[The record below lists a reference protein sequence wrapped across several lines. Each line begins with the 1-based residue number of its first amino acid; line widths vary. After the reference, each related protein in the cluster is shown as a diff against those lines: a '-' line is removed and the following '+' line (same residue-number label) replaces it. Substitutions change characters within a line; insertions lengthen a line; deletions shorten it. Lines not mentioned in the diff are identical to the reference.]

1 MLKSSLCDYSDTYI
15 LLSGTIT
22 VTGDGEDD
30 NVKRADE
37 IKKRN
42 NI

>member
-15 LLSGTIT
+15 LSSGTIA